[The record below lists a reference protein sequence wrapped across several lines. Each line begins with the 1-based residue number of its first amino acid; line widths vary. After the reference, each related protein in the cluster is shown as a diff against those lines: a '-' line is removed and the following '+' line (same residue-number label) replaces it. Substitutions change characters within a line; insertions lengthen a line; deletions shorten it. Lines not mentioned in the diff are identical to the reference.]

1 MPGTNLLTPDIVQI
15 VSWAIAAGAA
25 SMLLYRCASPQQRL
39 KVLAGE
45 AVATRR
51 ALNDFEGD
59 FQDAWP
65 LIRRT
70 LALSFERLRVA
81 LFPSLL
87 AGLPVLLAL
96 FLIEDKLTSVTV
108 LPVGPAWAQSGWA
121 AFFLATTVA
130 AVCVKVA
137 LRIK

>member
-1 MPGTNLLTPDIVQI
+1 MSGTNWLTPDIVQI
-15 VSWAIAAGAA
+15 LAWATVGGAA

-39 KVLAGE
+39 KLLAGE
-45 AVATRR
+45 AAATRR
-51 ALNDFEGD
+51 ALNDLEGD

-65 LIRRT
+65 LIRRS

-96 FLIEDKLTSVTV
+96 VLIEDKLASVSV

-121 AFFLATTVA
+121 AFFLVTTVA
-130 AVCVKVA
+130 AICVKVA